1 MQQKKVT
8 GGDSG
13 TTSSSVD
20 QNQRIRTS
28 GQQILQ
34 SLASHSSAGSSM
46 NANERSQG
54 QLPSAVGQVMDSRPL
69 GAQGS
74 DGQIDM
80 ANFMS
85 QVLQSPALNGLV
97 TGVSEQTGVV
107 SPDVFRNM
115 LQQLTQS
122 PQMRNTVN
130 QIVQQVDTQD
140 LGNMFAGLGR
150 GEGGGLDLPR
160 MFQQMMPIV
169 SQALSGRSAPSQ
181 LYSAVEA
188 EPPSRYDDRMSSDD
202 KQNEQNFQV

>member
-20 QNQRIRTS
+20 QNQWIRTS

-34 SLASHSSAGSSM
+34 SLASHSSAVSSM
-46 NANERSQG
+46 NVNERSQG

-85 QVLQSPALNGLV
+85 QVLQSPALNSLV

-107 SPDVFRNM
+107 SPDVCRNM

-150 GEGGGLDLPR
+150 GQGGGLDLPR

-169 SQALSGRSAPSQ
+169 SQALSGRPAPSQ
-181 LYSAVEA
+181 LSAVEA
-188 EPPSRYDDRMSSDD
+188 EPPSRYNDRLSSDD
-202 KQNEQNFQV
+202 KQNEQNVQV